1 MILLPS
7 GSQLAP
13 GADPVEVPAGQ
24 VDSAFISVVT
34 SPLVVLSSALG
45 EEVLA
50 YSASDFG
57 EVSLVVSA
65 STLLSPKDVFSA
77 SVELVIPSVTE
88 TFAGSLLVSS
98 AWTTDC
104 ENKFRAKTDIVI
116 MPNLVSFFIH
126 FFSLYERDHA

>member
-98 AWTTDC
+98 A
-104 ENKFRAKTDIVI
+104 
-116 MPNLVSFFIH
+116 
-126 FFSLYERDHA
+126 

>member
-13 GADPVEVPAGQ
+13 GAEPVEVPGEQ
-24 VDSAFISVVT
+24 VESSFPPVVA
-34 SPLVVLSSALG
+34 SLLVEISSALV

-50 YSASDFG
+50 SSASDFG

-77 SVELVIPSVTE
+77 SVELVTPSVTE
-88 TFAGSLLVSS
+88 AFAGSLLVSS

-104 ENKFRAKTDIVI
+104 ETKFRAKTDIVI

-126 FFSLYERDHA
+126 FFSLYERG